1 MADFLSLAPL
11 AFILCLVLILSS
23 IAAAAAG
30 TTELATQICRNTSN
44 YAFCQ
49 EAMYSDPRAVGAD
62 RYLLA
67 YIAYRQAYLNATD
80 TADYIA
86 SELKSKSMES
96 GGASGSLR
104 KCLGYYEEA
113 IRRLAEMLGNLDSE
127 TFYGLDELS
136 IDVENSVRGCQAS
149 VGNPPSPLSK
159 RNDDLIKLSNICLV
173 VSKLYIYL

>member
-1 MADFLSLAPL
+1 MADFLSFTPPPL
-11 AFILCLVLILSS
+11 AFILCSVLLVSGT
-23 IAAAAAG
+23 AASGAG
-30 TTELATQICRNTSN
+30 TTELATQICRNTSS

-67 YIAYRQAYLNATD
+67 YIAYRQAYLNATE

-86 SELKSKSMES
+86 SELKS

-127 TFYGLDELS
+127 TFYGLDQLS
-136 IDVENSVRGCQAS
+136 IDVENSVRGCEAS
-149 VGNPPSPLSK
+149 VGNSPSPSPLSK

>member
-1 MADFLSLAPL
+1 MADFLPFASMVC
-11 AFILCLVLILSS
+11 CLTSVLLLSTT
-23 IAAAAAG
+23 AAAG
-30 TTELATQICRNTSN
+30 TTELATQICRNTTS

-49 EAMYSDPRAVGAD
+49 EAMYSDPRAVAAD
-62 RYLLA
+62 RYVLA

-86 SELKSKSMES
+86 SELKSMGS
-96 GGASGSLR
+96 GGVSGSLTGLR
-104 KCLGYYEEA
+104 KCLGYYQEA

-136 IDVENSVRGCQAS
+136 IDVENSVRGCEAS
-149 VGNPPSPLSK
+149 VGRPSPLSK
-159 RNDDLIKLSNICLV
+159 RNDDLAKLSSICLV